1 KYFCIICDFWYEKS
15 TESIHYSG
23 LIIHFIDSQWHLHVF
38 TLACQAYD
46 YETQHVI
53 HIRSFVDKVLEEFG
67 FYLNGNIFIITDN
80 ENKMKSAFKDDV
92 KRIECSVHH
101 INIVLQHAFIYDDIQ
116 CDAAQLLFTVVRA
129 IVAKVHK
136 YHKQSLLSTVT
147 DGNNQITSSLK
158 KYIGKQ
164 LQDYWIVDDVRYIAT
179 MLHSNLRSF
188 NYTPQKNIMHNG
200 NIITSS
206 RTRLQTSKINKLL
219 FICRNL
225 STLRELFPPSIE
237 QIRKRRNSC
246 TSTIPMKKLKH
257 LQGEYDDIINL
268 QVNFA
273 NNNFD
278 DKANDGCDNLI
289 MT

>member
-1 KYFCIICDFWYEKS
+1 
-15 TESIHYSG
+15 
-23 LIIHFIDSQWHLHVF
+23 DSQWHLHVF

-116 CDAAQLLFTVVRA
+116 CDAAQLLYTVVRA
-129 IVAKVHK
+129 IVAKNVFF
-136 YHKQSLLSTVT
+136 SDS
-147 DGNNQITSSLK
+147 
-158 KYIGKQ
+158 
-164 LQDYWIVDDVRYIAT
+164 
-179 MLHSNLRSF
+179 
-188 NYTPQKNIMHNG
+188 G

-206 RTRLQTSKINKLL
+206 RTPLQTSKINKLL